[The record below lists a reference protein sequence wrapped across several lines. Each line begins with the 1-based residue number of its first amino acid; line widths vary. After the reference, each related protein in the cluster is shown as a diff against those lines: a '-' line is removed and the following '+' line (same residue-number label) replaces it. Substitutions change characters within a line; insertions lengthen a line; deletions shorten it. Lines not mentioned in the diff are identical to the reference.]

1 MEQETKYTIKDPLT
15 ADIIWN
21 DAVSGVYGHASG
33 AETVEME
40 AAYFD
45 TKDRILRDNNIAL
58 RVRREGDISFATL
71 KWGGS
76 KTVHGLYEHQEVN
89 VPVDTG
95 ENIVPPPPGLFEESI
110 DGRKMSDLIGRKK
123 LRELFRTIVTRRRT
137 KIRYGSSVVELAID
151 RGRIVAGEKIELI
164 SEIEIELYSGDLS
177 DVLAL
182 TSEISGQYGLEPENR
197 SKYARAL
204 ALIES

>member
-15 ADIIWN
+15 ADVIWD
-21 DAVSGVYGHASG
+21 DAVKGVYGHSSG

-45 TKDRILRDNNIAL
+45 TKDRTLRNNNIAL
-58 RVRREGDISFATL
+58 RVRREGNISFATF

-76 KTVHGLYEHQEVN
+76 KVVQGLYEHQEIN
-89 VPVDTG
+89 VPVETG
-95 ENIVPPPPGLFEESI
+95 EDISAPSLGIFEESI
-110 DGRKMSDLIGRKK
+110 DGQKLSDLIGRKK

-137 KIRYGSSVVELAID
+137 KIRYGSSVVELSID
-151 RGRIVAGEKIELI
+151 RGRIVAGEKTEQI
-164 SEIEIELYSGDLS
+164 SEIEIELYAGDLS
-177 DVLAL
+177 DVLSL
-182 TSEISGQYGLEPENR
+182 TSEIADKYDLEPENR

-204 ALIES
+204 MLIEQ